1 MHDGR
6 PTVLFVDDSP
16 EDLRLL
22 AGVLVG
28 EFEVVTV
35 ESGQQALELCQHRPA
50 SVAVLDV
57 DMPGMDGYATCRALR
72 ARHPNMQIL
81 FLSSHDGLD
90 EILRGYDAG
99 GIDYI
104 LKPFSAEILRGKI
117 GGALA
122 LASNLTKLE
131 LEKNEASGAF
141 MAAVASMGD
150 LGVVIHFL
158 RESFNVSVS
167 GDLAR
172 LLFEC
177 MESYQ
182 LQSCV
187 QLRNQFGCENYC
199 STGPISQLEIEL
211 LSRVAQT
218 ETRFLSRGRRIF
230 INFPCATML
239 IKNAPQDEVKL
250 GRLKDAL
257 AIMLEGLNEKQLSLE
272 KSQQILN
279 MLRSNSRS
287 SLLLLQELEQIV
299 LDIEERFGELRH
311 NNINLIDRLAETLRE
326 EFFHLAITD
335 KDEHRLMG
343 LLEIAKQD
351 ANNLFMDAQTLGAHL
366 NWIKEKIHSKRQ

>member
-1 MHDGR
+1 MHEGR

-28 EFEVVTV
+28 EFNVLTA
-35 ESGQQALELCQHRPA
+35 ESGQQAIALCEEHPIA
-50 SVAVLDV
+50 VAVLDV

-72 ARHPNMQIL
+72 ARRPTLQIL

-122 LASNLTKLE
+122 LASNFTKLE

-158 RESFNVSVS
+158 RESFHVSVS

-187 QLRNQFGCENYC
+187 QLRCQFGCENYS

-230 INFPCATML
+230 INFPCVTLL
-239 IKNAPQDEVKL
+239 IKNSPQDEGKL

-257 AIMLEGLNEKQLSLE
+257 AIMLEGLNEKQLSIE
-272 KSQQILN
+272 KSQQILG

-311 NNINLIDRLAETLRE
+311 NNINLIDQLAERLRE
-326 EFFHLAITD
+326 EFFHLAISD
-335 KDEHRLMG
+335 QDERKVMSWV
-343 LLEIAKQD
+343 EAAKQE
-351 ANNLFMDAQTLGAHL
+351 ANSLFIDAQTLGAHL

>member
-1 MHDGR
+1 MHEGR

-28 EFEVVTV
+28 EFNVLTA
-35 ESGQQALELCQHRPA
+35 ESGQQAIALCEEHPIA
-50 SVAVLDV
+50 VAVLDV

-72 ARHPNMQIL
+72 ARRPTLQIL

-122 LASNLTKLE
+122 LASNFTKLE

-158 RESFNVSVS
+158 RESFQVSVS

-187 QLRNQFGCENYC
+187 QLRCQFGCENYS

-218 ETRFLSRGRRIF
+218 ETRFLARGRRIF
-230 INFPCATML
+230 INFPCVTLL
-239 IKNAPQDEVKL
+239 IKNAPQDESKL

-257 AIMLEGLNEKQLSLE
+257 AIMLEGLNEKQLSIE
-272 KSQQILN
+272 KSQQILG

-311 NNINLIDRLAETLRE
+311 NNINLIDQLAERLRE
-326 EFFHLAITD
+326 EFFHLAISD
-335 KDEHRLMG
+335 QDERKVMSWV
-343 LLEIAKQD
+343 EAAKQE
-351 ANNLFMDAQTLGAHL
+351 ANSLFIDAQTLGAHL

>member
-28 EFEVVTV
+28 EFAVVTA
-35 ESGQQALELCQHRPA
+35 ESGQQAIVLCQSQPVA
-50 SVAVLDV
+50 VAVLDV
-57 DMPGMDGYATCRALR
+57 DMPGMDGYATCRALH
-72 ARHPNMQIL
+72 AQHPNMPIL

-131 LEKNEASGAF
+131 QEKNQASGAF
-141 MAAVASMGD
+141 MAALASMGD
-150 LGVVIHFL
+150 LGVVIQFL
-158 RESFNVSVS
+158 RESFKVSVS

-177 MESYQ
+177 MESYE

-187 QLRNQFGCENYC
+187 QLRSQFGCENY
-199 STGPISQLEIEL
+199 SSSGPISQLEIEL

-230 INFPCATML
+230 INFPCVTLL
-239 IKNAPQDEVKL
+239 IKNAPQDENKL

-257 AIMLEGLNEKQLSLE
+257 AIMLEGLNEKQLSIE
-272 KSQQILN
+272 KSQQILG

-311 NNINLIDRLAETLRE
+311 NNINLIDRLAEHLRE

-335 KDEHRLMG
+335 KDEHKLMG
-343 LLEIAKQD
+343 LVEAAKQD
-351 ANNLFMDAQTLGAHL
+351 ANSLFIDAQTLGAHL

>member
-1 MHDGR
+1 MHEGR

-28 EFEVVTV
+28 EFNVLTA
-35 ESGQQALELCQHRPA
+35 ESGQQAIALCEEHPIA
-50 SVAVLDV
+50 VAVLDV

-72 ARHPNMQIL
+72 ARRPTLQIL

-122 LASNLTKLE
+122 LASNFTKLE

-158 RESFNVSVS
+158 RESFHVSVS

-187 QLRNQFGCENYC
+187 QLRCQFGCENYS

-218 ETRFLSRGRRIF
+218 ETRFLARGRRIF
-230 INFPCATML
+230 INFPCVTLL
-239 IKNAPQDEVKL
+239 IKNAPQDESKL

-257 AIMLEGLNEKQLSLE
+257 AIMLEGLNEKQLSIE
-272 KSQQILN
+272 KSQQILG

-311 NNINLIDRLAETLRE
+311 NNINLIDQLAERLRE
-326 EFFHLAITD
+326 EFFHLAISD
-335 KDEHRLMG
+335 QDERKVMSWV
-343 LLEIAKQD
+343 EAAKQE
-351 ANNLFMDAQTLGAHL
+351 ANSLFIDAQTLGAHL

>member
-6 PTVLFVDDSP
+6 RTVLFVDDSP

-28 EFEVVTV
+28 EFDVLTAEG
-35 ESGQQALELCQHRPA
+35 GQRAIELCQTHSVA
-50 SVAVLDV
+50 VAVLDV

-72 ARHPNMQIL
+72 ASHPNMQIL
-81 FLSSHDGLD
+81 FLSSHDGLE

-99 GIDYI
+99 GIDYVV
-104 LKPFSAEILRGKI
+104 KPFAAEILRGKI

-122 LASNLTKLE
+122 LASNLSKLE

-158 RESFNVSVS
+158 RESFKVGVS
-167 GDLAR
+167 GDLAH

-187 QLRNQFGCENYC
+187 QLRCQFGCDNY
-199 STGPISQLEIEL
+199 SSSGPISQLEIEL

-218 ETRFLSRGRRIF
+218 DTRFLARGRRIF
-230 INFPCATML
+230 INFPCVTLL
-239 IKNAPQDEVKL
+239 IKNAPQDENKL

-257 AIMLEGLNEKQLSLE
+257 AIMVEGLNEKQLSIE
-272 KSQQILN
+272 KSQQILA

-299 LDIEERFGELRH
+299 LDIEERFGDLRH
-311 NNINLIDRLAETLRE
+311 NNINLIDRLAESLRE
-326 EFFHLAITD
+326 ECLQLSLTD
-335 KDEHRLMG
+335 RDEQKIMALV
-343 LLEIAKQD
+343 EVAKQD
-351 ANNLFMDAQTLGAHL
+351 ANTLFVDAQTLGAHL